1 MLQKQNSITCAKNSM
16 THNPGSLI
24 IGSNFI
30 YNKIVL
36 QVLKNHYVVLDCDP
50 IKKKC
55 EILTVY
61 GSFIALHKT

>member
-1 MLQKQNSITCAKNSM
+1 M
-16 THNPGSLI
+16 TYNPGSLI
-24 IGSNFI
+24 IGNNFI

-61 GSFIALHKT
+61 GSFIALYKT

>member
-1 MLQKQNSITCAKNSM
+1 M
-16 THNPGSLI
+16 TYNPGSLI
-24 IGSNFI
+24 IGNNFI

-36 QVLKNHYVVLDCDP
+36 QVVGANEYLVLDCDP

-61 GSFIALHKT
+61 GSYIALYKT